1 MKKRIYQ
8 STFHLIML
16 VVIFSMSSMPCFA
29 AKKEPPSTETPGV
42 VASMRQ
48 GPMKNIDTL
57 IFASRSLAGNLH
69 YYENY
74 GRGYSAKDYR
84 YGMKYKEYD
93 PGHSTLS
100 LLDIPSGK
108 VTHLVE
114 DPGGG
119 LRDPIVNYDA
129 EKILFSWRKSGTHH
143 YHLYEINI
151 DGSGLRQLTD
161 GEFDDVEPTYLPSGQ
176 IVFISSRGNRRVPC
190 WSSQV
195 GLLYR
200 CEADGSGIVRISAGV
215 EHENTPWV
223 LSDGTLLYTRWEY
236 VDRSEIDYHHLWTA
250 NPDGTRHMTYYGNM
264 VFKNPVIAYLDAK
277 PIPGTGK
284 VVSSF
289 VFHNTPEH
297 AGHIMIIDPQGGPDD
312 LDMEKRIS
320 PNAPPPIGESSP
332 YKKPELWRDPYPM
345 SEDCFLVASQKT
357 IYVMNG
363 KGEYEKLYALEGGN
377 KRFWI
382 HEPRPVIKR
391 QREPVIPETINLDQK
406 TGRLILSDINIGR
419 RMDGIKKG
427 EIKELLVMEEL
438 PKPVSHSVD
447 PDLTSLE
454 STFILHRIL
463 GTVPVEPDGS
473 AYMELPAN
481 RALFFVALDENKRA
495 VKRMMSFVSLM
506 PGETT
511 GCVGCHENR
520 TVAPP
525 AMDVA
530 MVPALEKRSAT
541 IEPLKDVPDIID
553 YVRDV
558 QPIRDKNCV
567 KCHNYEK
574 YAGKLS
580 LTGDRSPSFTHSYLN
595 IAWAGLVSHGDQ
607 GRGNRA
613 PYSIGAVDSK
623 LYQMINKPHHGVE
636 LSGKDKKTIWAWIES
651 SVAWAGTYGALG
663 SYQPRVKAPKN
674 ILRDRCSSC
683 HKPGELHQRWQTGR
697 NRLMDRWYNISR
709 PEKSLALLAPL
720 SKEAGGL
727 GLCQQRE
734 AKQLER
740 DKSAPPA
747 VVFKSKDDPAY
758 LALLK
763 AIEDGADMAKRVP
776 AYYEKAYKAPRAY
789 VDEMQRFG
797 VLPENVDPQSIDLF
811 KTDEKY
817 YSIFEDARF
826 DVQKNVKFP
835 EGEK

>member
-1 MKKRIYQ
+1 MRSEIMKNKPSLLLCMI
-8 STFHLIML
+8 
-16 VVIFSMSSMPCFA
+16 IFILGSAPCFS
-29 AKKEPPSTETPGV
+29 AKNDPPSSETPGV
-42 VASMRQ
+42 VAAMRQ

-57 IFASRSLAGNLH
+57 VFASRSLAGNLH

-74 GRGYSAKDYR
+74 GRGYGNNDYR
-84 YGMKYKEYD
+84 YGMKFKDYD

-119 LRDPIVNYDA
+119 LRDPIVHYDA

-161 GEFDDVEPTYLPSGQ
+161 GEFDDVEPTYLPNGK
-176 IVFISSRGNRRVPC
+176 IVFIASRGNRRVPC

-195 GLLYR
+195 GLLHR
-200 CEADGSGIVRISAGV
+200 CDADGSNIIRISAGV

-223 LSDGTLLYTRWEY
+223 QPDGSLLYTRWEY
-236 VDRSEIDYHHLWTA
+236 VDRNEIDYHHLWSA
-250 NPDGTRHMTYYGNM
+250 NPDGTRHMTFYGNM
-264 VFKNPVIAYLDAK
+264 VFSKPVIAYLDAK

-284 VVSSF
+284 VVMSY
-289 VFHNTPEH
+289 VFHNTAEH
-297 AGHIMIIDPQGGPDD
+297 AGHITVIDPQAGPDD

-320 PNAPPPIGESSP
+320 PNAPPSIGKSFK
-332 YKKPELWRDPYPM
+332 YNAELWRDPYPI

-363 KGEYEKLYALEGGN
+363 KGEYEKLYALESGN
-377 KRFWI
+377 ERFWI

-391 QREPVIPETINLDQK
+391 EREPVIPETINLDQK

-419 RMDGIKKG
+419 RMDGIKEG

-438 PKPVSHSVD
+438 PKPVSHDVD

-473 AYMELPAN
+473 AYMELPAK

-506 PGETT
+506 PGEAT

-520 TVAPP
+520 TIAPP
-525 AMDVA
+525 AMDVS
-530 MVPALEKRSAT
+530 MVPALEKLPVT
-541 IEPLKDVPDIID
+541 IKPLKDVPDIID

-558 QPIRDKNCV
+558 QPIWDKSCV
-567 KCHNYEK
+567 SCHNYEK

-580 LTGDRSPSFTHSYLN
+580 LTGDRSASFTHSYLN
-595 IAWAGLVSHGDQ
+595 IQWAYLVSHGAQ
-607 GRGNRA
+607 GPGNKA
-613 PYSIGAVDSK
+613 PYSIGAVASK
-623 LYQMINKPHHGVE
+623 LYQTIDKPHHGVE
-636 LSGKDKKTIWAWIES
+636 LSERDKKVVWAWIES

-683 HKPGELHQRWQTGR
+683 HKPGELNQRWQTGR
-697 NRLMDRWYNISR
+697 NRLMDRWYNLSR

-740 DKSAPPA
+740 DKTAPPE

-758 LALLK
+758 HAILK
-763 AIEDGADMAKRVP
+763 AVEDAADVATRVP
-776 AYYEKAYKAPRAY
+776 AYYQEAYKAPRAY
-789 VDEMQRFG
+789 IDEMQRFG

-826 DVQKNVKFP
+826 EMQQNKMSS
-835 EGEK
+835 EGDE